1 MKYTKTEAVVALL
14 VISGLLI
21 IGYFHYQKTK
31 YERRSIAMNKATPPG
46 PPLPLPPGSS
56 RVITAAE
63 IEAFEASKK
72 SGQAPVGDLMISGRI
87 YPPIGPSKDKPQAES
102 FKTFL
107 RARMLGREK
116 FPRSITVEFDQ
127 KAHRINVVVPN
138 SASNPS
144 DTVHSLTFEEA
155 KNLAEDLSQMLECWG
170 PQ

>member
-1 MKYTKTEAVVALL
+1 MKYTKTEAVVAFL
-14 VISGLLI
+14 VISGLSI

-31 YERRSIAMNKATPPG
+31 YERRSIAMNKATPPD
-46 PPLPLPPGSS
+46 PPLPLPPGSF
-56 RVITAAE
+56 RVMTAAE
-63 IEAFEASKK
+63 TEAFEASMK
-72 SGQAPVGDLMISGRI
+72 SRQVDGMFVSGRN

-127 KAHRINVVVPN
+127 KAHRINVVVPG
-138 SASNPS
+138 SGPS

-155 KNLAEDLSQMLECWG
+155 KNLVEDLSQMLG

>member
-1 MKYTKTEAVVALL
+1 MKYTKTEAVVAFL
-14 VISGLLI
+14 VISGLSI
-21 IGYFHYQKTK
+21 IGYFHHQKTK
-31 YERRSIAMNKATPPG
+31 YERRSIAMNKATPPD
-46 PPLPLPPGSS
+46 PPPLPPGSF
-56 RVITAAE
+56 RVMTAAE
-63 IEAFEASKK
+63 TEAFEASMK
-72 SGQAPVGDLMISGRI
+72 SRQVDGLFVSGRF

-116 FPRSITVEFDQ
+116 FPRSITVEFDP

-155 KNLAEDLSQMLECWG
+155 KNLAEDLSRMLD